1 MNNNYEEINSTYY
14 DNNSLDVNYNN
25 SEENEINNNYID
37 QNLFKGAHVVLVSEE
52 KPWYNNKNI
61 PKKYISDMNFINDV
75 DDIDDVQPYGKG
87 MTSQQIYKSDVKL
100 DKTLP
105 DLGLGHSFLQRK
117 ISMDNMDSMDGV
129 EHFNRDSS
137 KSDIMNRNILIFVLV
152 ILIAIWL
159 YRKYYVKKF

>member
-1 MNNNYEEINSTYY
+1 MVINNNYEQINSTYY

-25 SEENEINNNYID
+25 SEESEINNNYID

-52 KPWYNNKNI
+52 NPWYINKNI
-61 PKKYISDMNFINDV
+61 PKKYISDSDFINNFDNV
-75 DDIDDVQPYGKG
+75 EPYGKG
-87 MTSQQIYKSDVKL
+87 MKDQQDYKSYVKL
-100 DKTLP
+100 DTTLP

-117 ISMDNMDSMDGV
+117 LSMDSGI
-129 EHFNRDSS
+129 EQFNSDSS

-159 YRKYYVKKF
+159 YRKYYVKKN